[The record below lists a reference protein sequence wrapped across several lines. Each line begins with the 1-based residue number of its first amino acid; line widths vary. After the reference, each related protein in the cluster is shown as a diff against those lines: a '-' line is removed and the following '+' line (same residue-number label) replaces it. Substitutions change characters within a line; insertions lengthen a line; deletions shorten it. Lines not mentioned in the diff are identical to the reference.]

1 MQTVER
7 LVGFNSEMIW
17 RPLEI
22 LGQGPQMAEQKVP
35 EFFLQQNRKLEQ
47 FLRRN

>member
-1 MQTVER
+1 MQRVER

-22 LGQGPQMAEQKVP
+22 IGQGPQMAEQRAP
-35 EFFLQQNRKLEQ
+35 ELFAIKHEP
-47 FLRRN
+47 